1 MKKLIAVLSVAAILF
16 GFAAC
21 KKEEDAS
28 TSYPSGLSADEIASL
43 EAEKA
48 IMEDMDKV
56 EEQLGQS
63 VDGNKIVG
71 KKETSVTTEYYVVYF
86 NKDGKSEYL
95 IKYVY
100 YAREEHYQTALD
112 IGDKGTAKF
121 IGSDDDL
128 RRVVYK
134 IETDEGGYTG
144 FTYDE
149 VLADFEAKGREIVGD
164 VGQ

>member
-1 MKKLIAVLSVAAILF
+1 MKKIMAILSVAAILF

-21 KKEEDAS
+21 KKNDDVTS
-28 TSYPSGLSADEIASL
+28 SYPSGMSEDEIASL

-48 IMEDMDKV
+48 IVEDMAEV
-56 EEQLGQS
+56 EEELGMS
-63 VDGNKIVG
+63 VDGSKIVG
-71 KKETSVTTEYYVVYF
+71 KKSNDFTSDYYVVYF
-86 NKDGKSEYL
+86 DKDGMSEYL

-100 YAREEHYQTALD
+100 YALEEHYQTALD

-121 IGSDDDL
+121 VSSDDEL

-144 FTYDE
+144 FTYQQ
-149 VLADFEAKGREIVGD
+149 VLDDFEAKGREIVGD
-164 VGQ
+164 VGE